1 MGVEEGYA
9 AGGPPPAAR
18 LDHRRRAGPCWFLL
32 ERKLRKHGGNARES
46 LAAAADNRI
55 RGLMIAG
62 DDLEVRRSITELPP
76 NHERSLTSTVA
87 YQPETRERYTL
98 TRMHAQGGLGRVW
111 LAVDS
116 DLNRQV
122 ALKEL
127 RPERG
132 SDSAL
137 AARFLEEAK
146 VTGQLEH
153 PGIVPVYELARRS
166 EDGQPFYT
174 MRFIRGRTLAESSHA
189 YHLKQES
196 GKAGRLELA
205 VLLNAFVGVCNAVA
219 YAHSRG
225 VIHCDLKPQ
234 NVVLGDFG
242 EVVVLDW
249 GLAKLVGRPE
259 EASAYSSVA
268 LGESEDHAATM
279 PGQVLGTPSYMAPE
293 QAEGAAVNQL
303 SDVYGLGAILY
314 EILTGLPP
322 FEGSGTQEV
331 LRCVVAEAPARPR
344 TLVASTPRAVESTG
358 TRSSPAS
365 PRWKG
370 RCG

>member
-1 MGVEEGYA
+1 
-9 AGGPPPAAR
+9 
-18 LDHRRRAGPCWFLL
+18 
-32 ERKLRKHGGNARES
+32 
-46 LAAAADNRI
+46 
-55 RGLMIAG
+55 
-62 DDLEVRRSITELPP
+62 
-76 NHERSLTSTVA
+76 
-87 YQPETRERYTL
+87 
-98 TRMHAQGGLGRVW
+98 MHAQGGLGRVW
-111 LAVDS
+111 LAVDG

-132 SDSAL
+132 TDSTL
-137 AARFLEEAK
+137 AARFLDEAR

-174 MRFIRGRTLAESSHA
+174 MRFIRGRTLAESARA
-189 YHLKQES
+189 YHLKQEA
-196 GKAGRLELA
+196 GKAGRLDLA

-225 VIHCDLKPQ
+225 VIHRDLKPQ

-259 EASAYSSVA
+259 EASAFPSVA
-268 LGESEDHAATM
+268 LGESEDHTATM

-293 QAEGAAVNQL
+293 QAEGAVANQQ

-314 EILTGLPP
+314 EILTGRPP
-322 FEGSGTQEV
+322 FEGSSTQEV
-331 LRCVVAEAPARPR
+331 LRRVVVEPPARPR
-344 TLVASTPRAVESTG
+344 SLVASTPPAVEAICLKALAKAPADRYGTVAELADEVRHFLADEPVRAYREPILARAGRWMRRHRTYVTAAAVLLVTVTLATSAGAILLGQKNREITAERNTRASQPHKPKPSTH
-358 TRSSPAS
+358 S
-365 PRWKG
+365 
-370 RCG
+370 